1 MLLKCKNCNVELNFE
16 KTLNIDFEMEGEAF
30 IIKNVSF
37 CPKCKTKYFWSDKY
51 PNSEIEILKIEK
63 TIDI

>member
-1 MLLKCKNCNVELNFE
+1 MLLKCNDCNVELNFG
-16 KTLNIDFEMEGEAF
+16 KTLSIDFKMEESSY

-63 TIDI
+63 TIDN